1 VQQSKIEKITF
12 SGGLYQ
18 AAMYISSVFF
28 PVMGFFSLKLQ
39 KFVSGRKDWRSI
51 LSQKMSALGPEGQ
64 HLPLIHFHCA
74 SVGEFEQARPLIEKL
89 HSSLPGHRILLT
101 FFSPSGFEL
110 RKNYAFA
117 DLVFYLPVDTKQ
129 NMRDF
134 LNLVNPSMVVIVKYE
149 FWPNFLFE
157 CYNRNIPVISV
168 SVVFRAGQ
176 FYFRRHG
183 NFFLNALRTIEHFF
197 VQDSASLE
205 ILAGAGINQA
215 TIAGDTRFDRV
226 ISVRDQGAPV
236 AEAVDFVENN
246 PAMVIGSAWPEDMKV
261 LGPVIQKF
269 AGRMKFIVVP
279 HEVDSDS
286 LDSICRYLPDF
297 VKFSEWDG
305 NKERRVMLVDK
316 IGMLSRLYACGKIA
330 WVGGAYGKGLH
341 NILEA
346 AVYGMPV
353 FFGNRNYTKF
363 REALELIEMG
373 AAFPV
378 SSADELSSYL
388 EELLNDSAQLEK
400 LSGIARDYV
409 FQNRGATEKIMNYLS
424 QKLMR

>member
-1 VQQSKIEKITF
+1 
-12 SGGLYQ
+12 
-18 AAMYISSVFF
+18 
-28 PVMGFFSLKLQ
+28 MGFFSLKLQ
-39 KFVSGRKDWRSI
+39 KFVSGRKDWRRV

-110 RKNYAFA
+110 RKNYTFA
-117 DLVFYLPVDTKQ
+117 DLVFYLPVDTKK

-134 LNLVNPSMVVIVKYE
+134 LDLVNPAMVVIVKYE

-157 CYNRNIPVISV
+157 CHNRNIPVISV
-168 SVVFRAGQ
+168 SAVFRTGQ

-205 ILAGAGINQA
+205 ILADAGINQV

-236 AEAVDFVENN
+236 AEAVDFVDNN

-279 HEVDSDS
+279 HEVDSHS
-286 LDSICRYLPDF
+286 LDSICSYLSDF
-297 VKFSEWDG
+297 VKFSEWSG
-305 NKERRVMLVDK
+305 NKNCRVMVVDK

-363 REALELIEMG
+363 REARELTEQG
-373 AAFPV
+373 AGFPV
-378 SSADELSSYL
+378 GTADELSIHIDK
-388 EELLNDSAQLEK
+388 LLDDPGRLEK

-409 FQNRGATEKIMNYLS
+409 YQNRGATDKILIYFS

>member
-1 VQQSKIEKITF
+1 
-12 SGGLYQ
+12 
-18 AAMYISSVFF
+18 
-28 PVMGFFSLKLQ
+28 MGFFSLKLQ
-39 KFVSGRKDWRSI
+39 KFVSGRKDWRKI
-51 LSQKMSALGPEGQ
+51 LRKKMSELGQ
-64 HLPLIHFHCA
+64 HQPLIHFHCA

-110 RKNYAFA
+110 RKNYTFA

-168 SVVFRAGQ
+168 SAVFRPGQ

-236 AEAVDFVENN
+236 AESVDFVENN
-246 PAMVIGSAWPEDMKV
+246 PTMVIGSAWPEDMKV

-279 HEVDSDS
+279 HEVDPDS

-378 SSADELSSYL
+378 SSADELSSHL
-388 EELLNDSAQLEK
+388 EKLLNDSARLEK